1 LVKVLHPL
9 GPLAARINLP
19 PEVRVPVEHG
29 FPPRVGRRVP
39 VELADPAAAARHAL
53 ESPLNFPP
61 LASAVVPGDQL
72 AIVVDESVPLATS
85 IVRGAVAAAQ
95 AAGVEPGST
104 TVVAIDEDFGKLLR
118 VEFGDEVRVVMHD
131 PEDPLN
137 LALLGLNE
145 KNERLLVNRSVFEA
159 DVVLPIGCA
168 RLPSIAGSG
177 VFDCLYPRLSDA
189 ETIGRLRTP
198 SQLGSA
204 ARLAAARRKSDEA
217 GWLLGVALVMQVVP
231 ASDGGVAEV
240 VAGDPRAV
248 AERCQES
255 CEQLWSFSVPRQ
267 ANLVIASITGGPQE
281 QTWENIGR
289 ALAAAEPLVAD
300 DGAVAICSDLATAP
314 GHALG
319 QLIGSADFEGVERNV
334 RNDHSADSWP
344 AWQLARALQRGPVY
358 FLSQLD
364 ADHVEEMGLA
374 PIAEIDELIRLAER
388 QESCIVLDN
397 SQYIVATV
405 AGEV

>member
-1 LVKVLHPL
+1 VVKVLHPL
-9 GPLAARINLP
+9 GPIAARINLP
-19 PEVRVPVEHG
+19 PEVRVPVEHVFTARAG
-29 FPPRVGRRVP
+29 RTAPFAVG
-39 VELADPAAAARHAL
+39 DPAAAARRAL
-53 ESPLNFPP
+53 ESPLKYPP
-61 LASAVVPGDQL
+61 LAAGIVPGDRL
-72 AIVVDESVPLATS
+72 AIVVDESVPMATS
-85 IVRGAVAAAQ
+85 VVRGAVAAA
-95 AAGVEPGST
+95 ASAGVESGAI
-104 TVVAIDEDFGKLLR
+104 TVVAIDEDFGKTLR
-118 VEFGDEVRVVMHD
+118 AEFNGEVSVVIHD
-131 PEDPLN
+131 PDDPLN

-145 KNERLLVNRSVFEA
+145 RNERLLVNRSVFEA

-168 RLPSIAGSG
+168 RLPGIAGSG

-198 SQLGSA
+198 SQLSSA

-231 ASDGGVAEV
+231 ASDGGVAEI

-248 AERCQES
+248 AEHCQES
-255 CEQLWSFSVPRQ
+255 CEQLWSFRVPRQ
-267 ANLVIASITGGPQE
+267 ANLVIANITGGPQE

-300 DGAVAICSDLATAP
+300 CGAVAICSDLATAP

-319 QLIGSADFEGVERNV
+319 QLIGSADFDGVERNV
-334 RNDHSADSWP
+334 RNNHSADSWP

-364 ADHVEEMGLA
+364 SDDVEDMGLA
-374 PIAEIDELIRLAER
+374 PIAGIDELVRLAVR

-397 SQYIVATV
+397 SQYSVATV
-405 AGEV
+405 AGVA